1 MSTDFV
7 KRIFETCFITVG
19 AFGTPAEVLTA
30 CSRRSGSTVRR
41 SVGSELNCTPGKRG
55 GTGKASWGGRGYLLV
70 SKLTRNDPMSVYQ
83 LGIGELVL
91 YGTLYAICFGNGN
104 VFRSVGA

>member
-1 MSTDFV
+1 MY
-7 KRIFETCFITVG
+7 
-19 AFGTPAEVLTA
+19 
-30 CSRRSGSTVRR
+30 
-41 SVGSELNCTPGKRG
+41 
-55 GTGKASWGGRGYLLV
+55 TGKTGGDWKSFVGGGRGYLLV